1 MKAFYFIDKPL
12 NFTSFDVIRKLKKI
26 LNTKKIGHTGTL
38 DPLATG
44 GLLVAVGKY
53 TRLIP
58 FLEKDRKT
66 YEFEI
71 SLDGT
76 TDSFDLGE
84 EINYLSEEKQDY
96 YKKNLTLE
104 QIKQEIKNNFTGKI
118 TQIPPKY
125 SALKIGGKRA
135 CDLLREGKKVDI
147 TIKSREVEIFDIK
160 ISDYSYPKLKLEAT
174 VSAGTY
180 IRSIANDLGEILGTG
195 GYITFLRRIK
205 IANLDIKNANNLDET
220 LEKLDIK
227 KLFGEE
233 KFIELNNEELS
244 EIKAGRYIEN
254 SYKLAKNKAYFVLL
268 DNEIVSVIE
277 VVNNEENENDM
288 SLLKAK
294 INLF

>member
-26 LNTKKIGHTGTL
+26 LNTKKIWHTWTL
-38 DPLATG
+38 DPLATW
-44 GLLVAVGKY
+44 GLLVAVWKY

-71 SLDGT
+71 SLDWT
-76 TDSFDLGE
+76 TDSFDLWE

-125 SALKIGGKRA
+125 SALKIWWKRA

-174 VSAGTY
+174 VSAWTY
-180 IRSIANDLGEILGTG
+180 IRSIANDLWEILWTG

-227 KLFGEE
+227 KLFWEE

-244 EIKAGRYIEN
+244 EIKAWRYIEN